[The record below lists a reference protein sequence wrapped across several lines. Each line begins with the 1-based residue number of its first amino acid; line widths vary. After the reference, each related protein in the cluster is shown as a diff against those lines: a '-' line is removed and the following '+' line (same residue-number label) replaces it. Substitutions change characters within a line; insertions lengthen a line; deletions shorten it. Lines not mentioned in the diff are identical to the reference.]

1 MAADIGTLNPEQML
15 QQQQILRQQKM
26 AEMLMNQPTPQG
38 QMIGNRFVAPSFTQ
52 NLANLANLAV
62 GQYKLENAD
71 QKQIDLAKRLRADET
86 SAMADFLQQKEG
98 QAGVEGGIYGPNN
111 QLTTQTTA
119 DMYGPNMELNPQ
131 YKQVAPVAAIPPNP
145 RGAYASLLANEKAS
159 PRLQNMAFTK
169 LTEGP
174 MKVGVEDT
182 LLDPFTMKPMYQG
195 AGKLPA
201 TLDVAVSLIPNLPR
215 NRAEWTPAQMAQVEN
230 KVMQIERE
238 KSAKNIFN
246 MSDIMGKDLGQ
257 VQQIMIAGQGQV
269 QTGEL
274 ALNAANKIDQAL
286 KSKNLNVGPTATVGQ
301 SLGQIGDA
309 LGLVNQKGQEKLV
322 NTRQAIQG
330 LAQMWMAGRQ
340 QGKGQGPITEGENQL
355 MGKISSG
362 ELANIS
368 IPELQYMVQNTK
380 EQGNYFRKEYENKL
394 DVLRKNPKYK
404 DIVPLYEVGTM
415 PNVQWNTGGG
425 SKAVNDAL
433 AIVRGNP

>member
-1 MAADIGTLNPEQML
+1 MAADIGTLTPEQML
-15 QQQQILRQQKM
+15 QQQQILRQQKLS
-26 AEMLMNQPTPQG
+26 EMLMQQGMQQPQG
-38 QMIGNRFVAPSFTQ
+38 QMISGHYVKPSIFQ
-52 NLANLANLAV
+52 NLAGLANTYV
-62 GQYKLENAD
+62 GQRGIEKAEQA
-71 QKQIDLAKRLRADET
+71 QIDLAKRLRADET

-98 QAGVEGGIYGPNN
+98 RPAVPEKVTEMAGPYTGNIPMP
-111 QLTTQTTA
+111 TA
-119 DMYGPNMELNPQ
+119 TIAGTP
-131 YKQVAPVAAIPPNP
+131 AIPPNP
-145 RGAYASLLANEKAS
+145 KGAYASLLANEKAS

-174 MKVGVEDT
+174 MKVGVEDV
-182 LLDPFTMKPMYQG
+182 LLDPFTMQPMYQG

-215 NRAEWTPAQMAQVEN
+215 NRAEWTPAQMTQVEN
-230 KVMQIERE
+230 KVMQLEAQ
-238 KSAKNIFN
+238 KSPKNVFN

-269 QTGEL
+269 QAGEL
-274 ALNAANKIDQAL
+274 ALNAANKIDQAI

-330 LAQMWMAGRQ
+330 LAQMWMLGRQ
-340 QGKGQGPITEGENQL
+340 QAKGQGQITEGENTL
-355 MGKISSG
+355 VGKIQSG
-362 ELANIS
+362 DLNTIS
-368 IPELQYMVQNTK
+368 LPELQYMVENTK
-380 EQGNYFRKEYENKL
+380 TQGNYFRKEYENKL

-415 PNVQWNTGGG
+415 PTVQFNTGGG
-425 SKAVNDAL
+425 SKTVNDAL

>member
-1 MAADIGTLNPEQML
+1 MPADIGTLNPEQML

-26 AEMLMNQPTPQG
+26 AEMLMQQGMQQPQG
-38 QMIGNRFVAPSFTQ
+38 QMISGHYVAPSIFQ
-52 NLANLANLAV
+52 NLAGLANTYV
-62 GQYKLENAD
+62 GQRGIEKAD
-71 QKQIDLAKRLRADET
+71 QAQIDLAKRLRADET
-86 SAMADFLQQKEG
+86 AAMADYFQIKEG
-98 QAGVEGGIYGPNN
+98 KPAEMYPAQAGPMPTGGNIPL
-111 QLTTQTTA
+111 Q
-119 DMYGPNMELNPQ
+119 ES
-131 YKQVAPVAAIPPNP
+131 KAAVLPNP
-145 RGAYASLLANEKAS
+145 KAAYLNLSVDPRAT

-169 LTEGP
+169 LNEGP
-174 MKVGVEDT
+174 IKASVDDV
-182 LLDPFTMKPMYQG
+182 LLDPFTMKPIYQG

-215 NRAEWTPAQMAQVEN
+215 DRNQWTDSQRQQVEN
-230 KVMQIERE
+230 KIRQLEIDKAPKTV
-238 KSAKNIFN
+238 FN

-301 SLGQIGDA
+301 SIGQIGDA

-362 ELANIS
+362 ELNNIS
-368 IPELQYMVQNTK
+368 IPELQYMVQTTK

-415 PNVQWNTGGG
+415 PTVQFNTGGG
-425 SKAVNDAL
+425 SKTVNDAL